1 MLSSVDSR
9 TSVRIPNSMPRYS
22 GSGKLGAMAIRR
34 PWRGQPR
41 LVASARGVVF
51 CALLALAGCI
61 STQKIDQPP
70 TSLREAIRNG
80 ELVEPGQH
88 VTVVST
94 SRGEL
99 AFRVTE
105 IDRNAIR
112 GKDEEVPIEDV
123 VALRTH
129 RVDLLATAG
138 LVASGYALIAVG
150 VFLGVVLL

>member
-1 MLSSVDSR
+1 M
-9 TSVRIPNSMPRYS
+9 
-22 GSGKLGAMAIRR
+22 
-34 PWRGQPR
+34 
-41 LVASARGVVF
+41 
-51 CALLALAGCI
+51 
-61 STQKIDQPP
+61 
-70 TSLREAIRNG
+70 
-80 ELVEPGQH
+80 EPGQH